1 MPHPNASLPSV
12 QRKSCRVK
20 RGETE
25 LEVRSSVTFD
35 MVWEKYAS
43 FKLRWKKMDDMK
55 SYMDT
60 ITGWLTS
67 SEIINK
73 RIQDELTDL
82 RTHSMK
88 TDLIISFN
96 KKHMSYRE

>member
-1 MPHPNASLPSV
+1 
-12 QRKSCRVK
+12 
-20 RGETE
+20 
-25 LEVRSSVTFD
+25 

-96 KKHMSYRE
+96 KKHMSYREQQPDELSSISSTTRPIDAAAYIHTAQYDESC